1 MIRVRV
7 DKSHGKYKGICC
19 EGHAL
24 FDSYGRDIVC
34 AAVSV
39 LVINTIN
46 SLEVISK
53 DSFQN
58 ENDPEGGYIRVTF
71 DRDLSHE
78 GVILIESMILGL
90 QSIED
95 NYGKRYLNL
104 TIQEVEQC

>member
-1 MIRVRV
+1 MIRVTV
-7 DKSHGKYKGICC
+7 DKSHGKFKSITC

-24 FDSYGRDIVC
+24 FDNYGKDIVC

-53 DSFQN
+53 DSFQDD
-58 ENDPEGGYIRVTF
+58 NDPEGGYIRVTF
-71 DRDLSHE
+71 NQDISHE

-90 QSIED
+90 QTIED

>member
-1 MIRVRV
+1 M
-7 DKSHGKYKGICC
+7 
-19 EGHAL
+19 
-24 FDSYGRDIVC
+24 
-34 AAVSV
+34 
-39 LVINTIN
+39 
-46 SLEVISK
+46 
-53 DSFQN
+53 
-58 ENDPEGGYIRVTF
+58 TF